1 MSLQSCNN
9 FRHSNIGLYC
19 QPLCIPILGWRV
31 IWSKIGWFLK
41 QKKTHQNL
49 NNRKMPKIAKF
60 ATFWK
65 PEACCQT
72 VLPYKL
78 ISIGQNWWKMP
89 MFKNSNETFWVIFK
103 QCAFASHLFWQ
114 FNFPRNVSIINGKCL
129 ITIHSGTEL
138 TYRATNYLRKIH
150 VIYFS
155 FGSSRSSLRRE
166 HFRSFMRHAL
176 LHLRTETLS
185 RKFFG
190 KWVFRPRRVCN
201 LAGFHASLRKTTHNT
216 LSWLYPPPS
225 KIVLRQT
232 FWSALHFRISASS
245 RSWHIFP
252 LAASGK
258 QE

>member
-1 MSLQSCNN
+1 M
-9 FRHSNIGLYC
+9 
-19 QPLCIPILGWRV
+19 PL
-31 IWSKIGWFLK
+31 
-41 QKKTHQNL
+41 
-49 NNRKMPKIAKF
+49 
-60 ATFWK
+60 
-65 PEACCQT
+65 
-72 VLPYKL
+72 
-78 ISIGQNWWKMP
+78 
-89 MFKNSNETFWVIFK
+89 
-103 QCAFASHLFWQ
+103 
-114 FNFPRNVSIINGKCL
+114 
-129 ITIHSGTEL
+129 
-138 TYRATNYLRKIH
+138 LR
-150 VIYFS
+150 IYFDNS
-155 FGSSRSSLRRE
+155 IFQEMWVSSTESASSRSTLARNWPTAQLTIWEKFTSFISPSGVLAAQVYDEKCE